1 MFEPLREPHTIAQ
14 HFSCLLQDDRLKL
27 ICGQSPAALLASP
40 GIAKATGDVIAITL
54 AVIVRVVRRKPI
66 SRLVE
71 QQSYQWMDVEDVG
84 SAATRRRLISQKCL
98 DLLEDLV
105 T

>member
-1 MFEPLREPHTIAQ
+1 
-14 HFSCLLQDDRLKL
+14 
-27 ICGQSPAALLASP
+27 
-40 GIAKATGDVIAITL
+40 
-54 AVIVRVVRRKPI
+54 VIVRVVRRKPI